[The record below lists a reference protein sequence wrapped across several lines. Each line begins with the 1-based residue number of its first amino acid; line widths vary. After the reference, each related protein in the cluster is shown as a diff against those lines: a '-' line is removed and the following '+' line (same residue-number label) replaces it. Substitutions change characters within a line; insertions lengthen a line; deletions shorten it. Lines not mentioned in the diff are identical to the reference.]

1 MMYRSFPLQLVFAAL
16 VFLLSACSPSATI
29 DSNEA
34 LLQTTVPE
42 PVVSFTPTTLPPTRK
57 VTVTHTPQPML
68 TATASPSPEMALLP
82 TTTPVLTLTEEAP
95 TVPSHPFTT
104 SIALQG
110 WFGAPERLEIAVYD
124 PLNKRMTTIMLPETI
139 DGLSY
144 GPPQWSSDKTKLMFA
159 VFNPVEN
166 AGGFWVSD
174 PTGTNL
180 HQVGPKYPREI
191 NHDQV
196 SGIAGFGW
204 SFTNDWF
211 AYANFYSPIDWRLFL
226 LDMSS
231 GNSIQTGV
239 NMYWAVW
246 SPYDNRL
253 AYITIDNDALYI
265 AAPESFDQP
274 QRYGHEEYVGTMAWH
289 PTENKILV
297 GTGDNFVISSLNKL
311 WSLDLDTG
319 QWQLIGSFPYLSR
332 MAYSPDGTLIAVD
345 SQHAARKLSTLTIVD
360 ADSGENIAQIE
371 KANTFFHRLDWL
383 DVQTVAISTRDNIL
397 VFPVQ
402 QPESTYWVFDEN
414 SPIYAYYE
422 HIQIADW

>member
-1 MMYRSFPLQLVFAAL
+1 
-16 VFLLSACSPSATI
+16 
-29 DSNEA
+29 
-34 LLQTTVPE
+34 
-42 PVVSFTPTTLPPTRK
+42 
-57 VTVTHTPQPML
+57 
-68 TATASPSPEMALLP
+68 
-82 TTTPVLTLTEEAP
+82 
-95 TVPSHPFTT
+95 
-104 SIALQG
+104 
-110 WFGAPERLEIAVYD
+110 
-124 PLNKRMTTIMLPETI
+124 
-139 DGLSY
+139 
-144 GPPQWSSDKTKLMFA
+144 MFA
-159 VFNPVEN
+159 VFNVAEN
-166 AGGFWVSD
+166 ASGFWVSD
-174 PTGTNL
+174 PGNTNI
-180 HQVGPKYPREI
+180 HQIGPKYPREI
-191 NHDQV
+191 NYDHV
-196 SGIAGFGW
+196 SGIVGLGW
-204 SFTNDWF
+204 SFMSDWF
-211 AYANFYSPIDWRLFL
+211 AYTYVRSPVDRELLL
-226 LDMSS
+226 LDMLS

-265 AAPESFDQP
+265 AAPESFDKP

-319 QWQLIGSFPYLSR
+319 QWQFVGSFPYLSQ